1 MDTFQISVLD
11 KITLQEIGLDYKYEI
26 KKYVNENKYELV
38 ITFSNVATAQYI
50 KNNGRIV
57 IY

>member
-38 ITFSNVATAQYI
+38 ITFSNVATAQYV
-50 KNNGRIV
+50 KDNGRIV